1 MGRLWLPTGLAGTA
15 IPLESRIVAVAD
27 VFDAL
32 TTVRPY
38 KEAWSV
44 DDALA
49 YLQEQAGRHFDP
61 ALVAQFMT
69 LRTVIEEV
77 RTSWSD

>member
-1 MGRLWLPTGLAGTA
+1 
-15 IPLESRIVAVAD
+15 VAVAD

-38 KEAWSV
+38 KAAWSV

-49 YLQEQAGRHFDP
+49 YLQEQSGRHFDP

-69 LRTVIEEV
+69 LRPVIEEV
-77 RTSWSD
+77 RIQWGD